1 MKFAL
6 FLSAILAYSF
16 LNSQILI
23 NEYSASNV
31 DGINDAFGDK
41 EDWIELYNTTSANV
55 DLTGWYL
62 SYRS

>member
-41 EDWIELYNTTSANV
+41 EDWI
-55 DLTGWYL
+55 
-62 SYRS
+62 